1 MTIIPQD
8 PDWQLLARMTI
19 LRIHFFSGS
28 VRSRP
33 IENMLFQPSKSYGYL
48 VEKNDGQSKNCN

>member
-8 PDWQLLARMTI
+8 LYQQLLVGMTI
-19 LRIHFFSGS
+19 LRIRFFAES

-33 IENMLFQPSKSYGYL
+33 IENMLFQPSKS
-48 VEKNDGQSKNCN
+48 